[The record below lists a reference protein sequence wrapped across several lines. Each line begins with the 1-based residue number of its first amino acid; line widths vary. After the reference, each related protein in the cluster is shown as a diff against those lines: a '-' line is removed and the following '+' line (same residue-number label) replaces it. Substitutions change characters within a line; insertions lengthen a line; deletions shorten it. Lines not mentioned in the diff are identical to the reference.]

1 MKDVTGHMQ
10 RFKEASR
17 HIWNS
22 YLMPGEGVLDM
33 AVEDS
38 FLQIERELL
47 RSMVL
52 EGSTAADQYGHSAIG
67 GLIVKPKSV
76 YREVPVRFASAG
88 SDGNNYWSE
97 DERVAAADIPKLDFV
112 DFFDWTHYGYID
124 YAIVRAA
131 ESGSGRRVLIH
142 ALYCDFWW
150 DGIDGGSQP

>member
-1 MKDVTGHMQ
+1 MKDITGHMQ

-52 EGSTAADQYGHSAIG
+52 EGSTVAD
-67 GLIVKPKSV
+67 
-76 YREVPVRFASAG
+76 
-88 SDGNNYWSE
+88 
-97 DERVAAADIPKLDFV
+97 
-112 DFFDWTHYGYID
+112 
-124 YAIVRAA
+124 
-131 ESGSGRRVLIH
+131 
-142 ALYCDFWW
+142 
-150 DGIDGGSQP
+150 